1 MTKRRITPEGLVR
14 CSRCRKAK
22 DITEFYTAP
31 LGQLGQLTQTGKQ
44 RRWQPYIV
52 AEDGTEYGAPQAWCV
67 QCIRDH
73 HKDIPAGID
82 DLATNSKE
90 TAAKENDADQK
101 K

>member
-31 LGQLGQLTQTGKQ
+31 LGQH
-44 RRWQPYIV
+44 PYIV